1 MQGVDKP
8 LPYLFYR
15 GIELHPRIFDVDVKQ
30 VNIFNCQNFFCTIK
44 NIKGD
49 LISEGQA
56 FSLWSP
62 RSHSPK
68 NMQNNYA
75 KLFNLKVS
83 KSCKKIMVSSI
94 LPKTNKTHNP
104 ENVFY
109 SG

>member
-30 VNIFNCQNFFCTIK
+30 VNIFNFQNFLCSIK

-56 FSLWSP
+56 FSHWSP

-68 NMQNNYA
+68 NMQNNYPE
-75 KLFNLKVS
+75 LLNLKR
-83 KSCKKIMVSSI
+83 KSSR
-94 LPKTNKTHNP
+94 
-104 ENVFY
+104 
-109 SG
+109 